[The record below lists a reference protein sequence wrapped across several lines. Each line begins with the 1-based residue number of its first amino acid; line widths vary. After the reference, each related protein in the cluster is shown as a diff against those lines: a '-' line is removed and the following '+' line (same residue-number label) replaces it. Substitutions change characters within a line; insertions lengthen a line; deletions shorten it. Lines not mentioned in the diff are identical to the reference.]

1 MQPNEVAESMKQK
14 LMSFNMLFDEIC
26 RVQTSWSVIDER
38 LREEIRI
45 SIKKTLL
52 PAYGNFIG
60 RFQSVPL
67 ELDKHAEKYIKYE
80 IEDIEARINSL
91 FQGSS

>member
-1 MQPNEVAESMKQK
+1 
-14 LMSFNMLFDEIC
+14 
-26 RVQTSWSVIDER
+26 RVQSSWSVIDEQ

-45 SIKKTLL
+45 STKKTLL

-60 RFQSVPL
+60 RFQSVP
-67 ELDKHAEKYIKYE
+67 ELGKHAEKYIKYE
-80 IEDIEARINSL
+80 TEDIEARINGL